1 MPKKV
6 REFDVIVV
14 GSGPGGEGAAMQAR
28 KQGLRVLVIEKQ
40 PFVGGGCTHTG
51 TIPSKSL
58 RYSAYKILALRAD
71 PLLHLEQQ
79 NFTFEALLHQARDII
94 GQQVKLRNSHY
105 MRNDVEVLHGEAQ
118 FVDPHTLLVQQNEQS
133 ELVRAEVIVLATGS
147 RPYRLPNVNYQHPC
161 VFDSDTI
168 LSLRSNPRVVTVFGA
183 GVVGCEYTSIFR
195 SLGKKVNLI
204 NTRAQLLSFLDTEII
219 DALSYHL
226 RDSGVLIRNQES
238 FSHLETRGQEVVLH
252 LASGKQIH
260 SDIILF
266 ASGRIGNTEA
276 LHLDTIGIKVNDW
289 GQLLVNTHFQTEI
302 PHIYAVGDVVGFP
315 ALASSAYDQGR
326 FAIGHFLDP
335 ECDHRL
341 VANIPVGIYTIPEI
355 SCIGKTEAELTQ
367 AKIPYEIGHTSFK
380 QLARAQITGETIGM
394 LKLLFHPE
402 TLELLGVHCFG
413 QHAAEIIH
421 IGQAILTQK
430 NGGNTI
436 RYFTD
441 TTFNYPTMAEA
452 YRVAA
457 LNGLNRLHMQ
467 RKASEV
473 REEKVEVEIREEKP
487 EESELHPQE
496 DTP

>member
-1 MPKKV
+1 MATKV
-6 REFDVIVV
+6 RNFDVIIV

-28 KQGLRVLVIEKQ
+28 KQGLRVLVIEKHSL
-40 PFVGGGCTHTG
+40 VGGGCTHTG
-51 TIPSKSL
+51 TIPSKAL
-58 RYSAYKILALRAD
+58 RYSAHKILSLRAD
-71 PLLHLEQQ
+71 PLLNLDQKR
-79 NFTFEALLHQARDII
+79 FTFDALMQEAQDII
-94 GQQVKLRNSHY
+94 GQQVKLRSSHY
-105 MRNDVEVLHGEAQ
+105 ARNEVEILHGEAQ
-118 FVDPHTLLVQQNEQS
+118 FVDGKTLMVQRGVHTEYVS
-133 ELVRAEVIVLATGS
+133 AEAIVLATGS
-147 RPYRLPNVNYQHPC
+147 RPYRIPGVNYTHPC

-168 LSLRSNPRVVTVFGA
+168 LSLKSNPRVVTIFGA

-204 NTRAQLLSFLDTEII
+204 NSRPQLLSFLDNEII

-238 FSHLETRGQEVVLH
+238 FSHLETREQEVVLH
-252 LASGKQIH
+252 LVSGKQIH

-266 ASGRIGNTEA
+266 ASGRVGNSEA
-276 LHLDTIGIKVNDW
+276 LQLDSIGIKTNERS
-289 GQLLVNTHFQTEI
+289 QILVNAHFQTQL
-302 PHIYAVGDVVGFP
+302 PHVYAVGDVVGFP

-326 FAIGHFLDP
+326 FAIRHLLDP
-335 ECDHRL
+335 NCDHRL
-341 VANIPVGIYTIPEI
+341 VANVPVGIYTIPEI
-355 SCIGKTEAELTQ
+355 SCIGQTEAELTE

-380 QLARAQITGETIGM
+380 QLARAQITGETNGM
-394 LKLLFHPE
+394 LKLLFHPN

-430 NGGNTI
+430 SGGNTI

-457 LNGLNRLHMQ
+457 LNGLNRL
-467 RKASEV
+467 RLYVSPSAPT
-473 REEKVEVEIREEKP
+473 VETRLSQP
-487 EESELHPQE
+487 E
-496 DTP
+496 